1 MIMRTRIILA
11 VILLVAALGIVAWWF
26 LRAPSPPTPQRVSFA
41 DLPGW
46 GTGDPSPALAAFERS
61 CAKPVPVFAAAC
73 RDAASVPDAAAA
85 RAFFER
91 HFVPY
96 AIGDGLV
103 TGYYEPLLHG
113 SITPHGAYQTPV
125 YALPDD
131 LVTIDLGRFKPELQG
146 QRVTGQVDGHH
157 VVPYPNRA
165 AIDAHPPR
173 ARVLFYADDPVAVF
187 FLHIQG
193 SGRVLLDDGRMLR
206 VTYAGQNGRPYT
218 AVGRTLIAQGALK
231 REDVSLQSIRA
242 WLKAHPGKMRAVL
255 ETDASYVF
263 FKDEAVADR
272 ALGPEGT
279 QGVALTPNGSAAVDA
294 QAHPFGTPLYVAGHG
309 LVVAQDTG
317 GAIKGAA
324 RADLFFGFGARAEDA
339 AGTLKDHAAFFEL
352 RPK

>member
-1 MIMRTRIILA
+1 MRIRIAILIILLA
-11 VILLVAALGIVAWWF
+11 AALGAGAWWY
-26 LRAPSPPTPQRVSFA
+26 LRTPPQPTPVRVSFA
-41 DLPGW
+41 DIPGW
-46 GTGDPSPALAAFERS
+46 QAGDPSAALAAFQRS
-61 CAKPVPVFAAAC
+61 CAKTNASAC
-73 RDAASVPDAAAA
+73 RDAGSVPDAAAA
-85 RAFFER
+85 RAFFES

-96 AIGDGLV
+96 AMGDGLV

-131 LVTIDLGRFKPELQG
+131 LVTIDLGRFKPQWQG

-157 VVPYPNRA
+157 VVPYPARA
-165 AIDAHPPR
+165 ALDAKPPR

-193 SGRVLLDDGRMLR
+193 SGRVALDDGRMLR
-206 VTYAGQNGRPYT
+206 VSYAGQNGQPYT
-218 AVGRTLIAQGALK
+218 AVGRTLIALGALK
-231 REDVSLQSIRA
+231 RADVSLQSIRA

-263 FKDEAVADR
+263 FREAPIDDR
-272 ALGPEGT
+272 ALGPAGT

-294 QAHPFGTPLYVAGHG
+294 HAHPFGTPLFVAGHG
-309 LVVAQDTG
+309 LVIAQDTG

-324 RADLFFGFGARAEDA
+324 RADLFFGFGGPAEDA
-339 AGTLKDHAAFFEL
+339 AGKLKDHAAFFVL
-352 RPK
+352 LPK